1 MPGAAKETSAPGNN
15 CRAFNAAL
23 TIKSQGSG
31 AEGTLAGE
39 PIMRITTAT
48 ATNTA
53 AASGVRK
60 AGASAKFSLE
70 GSTEAAKPSA
80 ASATS
85 SIGGLDSLLAL
96 QGVEDAAERRKRFA
110 RRGKGALDLLDELKA
125 ELLAADLRMDTL
137 TRLQFMLDQLS
148 EKSGVAGLD
157 SVLDEIGLRVAVEI
171 AKRARK
177 AA

>member
-1 MPGAAKETSAPGNN
+1 MIRINGA
-15 CRAFNAAL
+15 
-23 TIKSQGSG
+23 I
-31 AEGTLAGE
+31 
-39 PIMRITTAT
+39 

-60 AGASAKFSLE
+60 AGAGGKFSLE
-70 GSTEAAKPSA
+70 GSTEAAKPAATSA
-80 ASATS
+80 AN

-110 RRGKGALDLLDELKA
+110 RRGKSALDLLDALKA
-125 ELLAADLRMDTL
+125 ELLAADLRRDTL
-137 TRLQFMLDQLS
+137 TRLQGTLDQLS
-148 EKSGVAGLD
+148 EKSGLAGLD

-171 AKRARK
+171 AKRAPK